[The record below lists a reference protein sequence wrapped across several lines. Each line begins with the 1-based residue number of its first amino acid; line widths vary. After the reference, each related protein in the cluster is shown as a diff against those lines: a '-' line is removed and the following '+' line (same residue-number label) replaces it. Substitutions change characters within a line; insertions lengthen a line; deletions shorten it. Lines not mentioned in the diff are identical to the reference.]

1 MGGPPLFLI
10 VQREVRET
18 SGHTPRLSMTV
29 REHPRQPRSLTT
41 LRITSSLGK
50 VKRASEAVV
59 QGAFSNDRIDRINR
73 IAHTPPTPF

>member
-29 REHPRQPRSLTT
+29 REHPRQPQHFYEQAGPLLLNMTKCYSEMSK
-41 LRITSSLGK
+41 ISTS
-50 VKRASEAVV
+50 
-59 QGAFSNDRIDRINR
+59 
-73 IAHTPPTPF
+73 